1 MMEKSISMKRVIGLS
16 SILLSLTVPIS
27 VNGMEPGKLLSL
39 YPKGLTFDVIRKDDV
54 VGRHTVTF
62 KYIGS
67 AELQVNSVLNLKITV
82 LSIPIYRYQYT
93 SNSTWKSGRMIRLQA
108 DQDDNGSVSRVSA
121 LIEKN
126 FFVIKGPENKIKTAK
141 FLFPTN
147 HWHAGVVGEKEVLN
161 TLTGNIANVRISPGP
176 TERILAQDQLITAT
190 PYRYTGD
197 IETTVWYDRDG
208 RWVKMAFIAK
218 GGTHMKYYCVE
229 CGLGLDD

>member
-1 MMEKSISMKRVIGLS
+1 MMEKPISMKRVIGLS

-67 AELQVNSVLNLKITV
+67 AEVQVNSVLNLKITV

-108 DQDDNGSVSRVSA
+108 DQDDNGSVSRVST

-141 FLFPTN
+141 FLRKF
-147 HWHAGVVGEKEVLN
+147 
-161 TLTGNIANVRISPGP
+161 
-176 TERILAQDQLITAT
+176 
-190 PYRYTGD
+190 
-197 IETTVWYDRDG
+197 
-208 RWVKMAFIAK
+208 
-218 GGTHMKYYCVE
+218 
-229 CGLGLDD
+229 

>member
-1 MMEKSISMKRVIGLS
+1 
-16 SILLSLTVPIS
+16 
-27 VNGMEPGKLLSL
+27 
-39 YPKGLTFDVIRKDDV
+39 
-54 VGRHTVTF
+54 
-62 KYIGS
+62 
-67 AELQVNSVLNLKITV
+67 
-82 LSIPIYRYQYT
+82 
-93 SNSTWKSGRMIRLQA
+93 MIRLQA
-108 DQDDNGSVSRVSA
+108 DQDDNGSVSRVST

-161 TLTGNIANVRISPGP
+161 TLTGNIASVRISPGP
-176 TERILAQDQLITAT
+176 AERILAQDQLITAT